1 MQLAV
6 KSPEYGLKERHNC
19 MTARTRT
26 IAVLFVSLVAALS
39 AFGASNSI
47 TVALTPDGL
56 SPEQRVPL
64 QNYLKQ
70 AMGRDVKLVTLNSY
84 SATLDSLS
92 NGSVDFACLGAVT
105 YVRGRARLGLVPL
118 VQRESD
124 LQFHSLII
132 ANASKQI
139 YSLNDLRGKQF
150 AYGDINSTSGHVI
163 PYLEMKRAGI
173 NPDTDIQSRYSGE
186 HSATVKLVEMGIVDA
201 GAVDESVY
209 NAMIKDGRADQ
220 GRLRVIYTSHPFV
233 DYVYVARRGVTDS
246 EREKFAAALLGLKEG
261 KNDEILKLL
270 RASKFVKANDGEYGA
285 IRDAAQELK
294 LVETARR

>member
-1 MQLAV
+1 
-6 KSPEYGLKERHNC
+6 

-26 IAVLFVSLVAALS
+26 IVVLFVSLVTALS

-56 SPEQRVPL
+56 SPEQRIPL

-70 AMGRDVKLVTLNSY
+70 SMGRDVKLVTLNSY
-84 SATLDSLS
+84 STTLDSLS

-105 YVRGRARLGLVPL
+105 YVRGRARMGLIPL

-132 ANASKQI
+132 ATASKQI

-173 NPDTDIQSRYSGE
+173 NPDRDIESRYSGE

-201 GAVDESVY
+201 GAVDESVF

-220 GRLRVIYTSHPFV
+220 GRLRVIYTSKPFV
-233 DYVYVARRGVTDS
+233 DYVYVARRGVSDS

-261 KNDEILKLL
+261 KNDEVLKIL

-285 IRDAAQELK
+285 IREAAQQLN

>member
-1 MQLAV
+1 
-6 KSPEYGLKERHNC
+6 

-39 AFGASNSI
+39 AFGGSNSI

-70 AMGRDVKLVTLNSY
+70 TMGRDVKLVTLNSY
-84 SATLDSLS
+84 AATLDSLS
-92 NGSVDFACLGAVT
+92 DGSVDFACLGAVT
-105 YVRGRARLGLVPL
+105 YVRGHARMGLVPL

-132 ANASKQI
+132 ANTSKQI
-139 YSLNDLRGKQF
+139 YSLNDLKGKQF

-173 NPDTDIQSRYSGE
+173 NPDTDLQSRYSGE
-186 HSATVKLVEMGIVDA
+186 HSATVKLVEMGMVDA
-201 GAVDESVY
+201 GAVDESVF
-209 NAMIKDGRADQ
+209 NAMIKDGRADRS
-220 GRLRVIYTSHPFV
+220 RLRVIYTSHPFV

-261 KNDEILKLL
+261 KNDDILKLL

-285 IRDAAQELK
+285 IREAAQELK

>member
-1 MQLAV
+1 
-6 KSPEYGLKERHNC
+6 

-26 IAVLFVSLVAALS
+26 VAVLFVSLVAALS

-56 SPEQRVPL
+56 SPEQRIPL

-70 AMGRDVKLVTLNSY
+70 SMGRDVKLVTLNSY
-84 SATLDSLS
+84 AATLDSLS

-105 YVRGRARLGLVPL
+105 YVRGRARMGLVPL

-173 NPDTDIQSRYSGE
+173 NPDRDIESRYSGE

-201 GAVDESVY
+201 GAVDESVF

-220 GRLRVIYTSHPFV
+220 GRLRVIYTSRPFV
-233 DYVYVARRGVTDS
+233 DYVYVARRGVSDS

-261 KNDEILKLL
+261 KNDDILKLL

-285 IRDAAQELK
+285 IREAAQQLN

>member
-1 MQLAV
+1 
-6 KSPEYGLKERHNC
+6 

-26 IAVLFVSLVAALS
+26 IGVLLISLLAAVS
-39 AFGASNSI
+39 AFGANNSI

-56 SPEQRVPL
+56 SPEQRLPL

-70 AMGRDVKLVTLNSY
+70 YMGKDVKLVTLNSY

-92 NGSVDFACLGAVT
+92 SGSVDFASLGAVT
-105 YVRGRARLGLVPL
+105 YVRGRVRMGLIPL

-124 LQFHSLII
+124 LQYHSLII
-132 ANASKQI
+132 ANTGKRI
-139 YSLNDLRGKQF
+139 YSLNDLKGKQF

-163 PYLEMKRAGI
+163 PYLEMKRAGL
-173 NPDTDIQSRYSGE
+173 NPDADFQSRYSGE

-201 GAVDESVY
+201 GAVDEKVFE
-209 NAMIKDGRADQ
+209 AMIKDGRADRS
-220 GRLRVIYTSHPFV
+220 RLRVIHTSQPFV
-233 DYVYVARRGVTDS
+233 DYVYVARRGVSDS
-246 EREKFAAALLGLKEG
+246 EREKFASALLALKEG
-261 KNDEILKLL
+261 KNDDILKLL

-285 IRDAAQELK
+285 IREAAQQLN

>member
-1 MQLAV
+1 
-6 KSPEYGLKERHNC
+6 

-26 IAVLFVSLVAALS
+26 VAVLFVSLVAALS

-56 SPEQRVPL
+56 SPEQRIPL

-70 AMGRDVKLVTLNSY
+70 SMGRDVKLVTLNSY

-105 YVRGRARLGLVPL
+105 YVRGRARMGLVPL

-173 NPDTDIQSRYSGE
+173 NPDRDIESRYSGE

-201 GAVDESVY
+201 GAVDESVF

-220 GRLRVIYTSHPFV
+220 GRLRVIYTSRPFV
-233 DYVYVARRGVTDS
+233 DYVYVSRRGISDA
-246 EREKFAAALLGLKEG
+246 EREKFAAALLALKEG
-261 KNDEILKLL
+261 KNDDILKLL

-285 IRDAAQELK
+285 IREAAQQLN